1 MKPRSFLPSF
11 ERRRRFLPGTTLLV
25 PLLAATVILA
35 LYLGLQA
42 IDSVR
47 SHRDAAESA
56 LRDYGRMAAWQF
68 AGVARDAF
76 DDMFHDV
83 VSDIPGRRR
92 QSTESWRGS
101 DAWIVS
107 ELREELRRLRCDCPI
122 LHDPTF
128 VFKVEIDARRA
139 TIFDTD
145 ASAALLR
152 RLADALVDHHEELS
166 RHRYALIALPPG
178 LLMEGGAAVA
188 YAATEEADGSISLF
202 GFATPVEAWGELIGN
217 WFSRSRLLPP
227 AITGELPNDSLL
239 HVTVSAPT
247 GEPVFESA
255 MAFPTTLTAYD
266 TLVHEFG
273 PFIVEAAV
281 RQDAAARLIIGGL
294 PQSKLPLILG
304 LLLITI
310 LVGGAALLQLRRER
324 QLARLRDDFISGVS
338 HELRT
343 PLAQIR
349 MFAELQEA
357 GKLRSEDDR
366 SRAISV
372 IHRESRRLTHL
383 VDNILRFSRLRQAIS
398 TRFLRETID
407 VAAAVAD
414 LIEGFQPLAQAR
426 SMTIDARIEPGLEI
440 VANADALNQM
450 LLNLLDNAVK
460 YGPRGQTIELTV
472 ARSGDDAVFRIRDH
486 GPGIPMADRR
496 RIWDAYYRL
505 VRDRDSAAPGTGIG
519 LAVVAQ
525 LADMHGGSVEVVDAP
540 GGGALFTIRLPAAP
554 ASAPAAAATRR
565 AAPQEVG
572 A

>member
-1 MKPRSFLPSF
+1 MKPGSFLPSF

-25 PLLAATVILA
+25 PLLAATVVLA
-35 LYLGLQA
+35 LYLGFQA
-42 IDSVR
+42 LDSVR

-68 AGVARDAF
+68 AAITRDEF
-76 DDMFHDV
+76 DDIFHDLMGDV
-83 VSDIPGRRR
+83 PGRRR
-92 QSTESWRGS
+92 ERSDIWRGS
-101 DAWIVS
+101 DEWIVS
-107 ELREELRRLRCDCPI
+107 EMREELRRLRCECPL

-128 VFKVEIDARRA
+128 IFKVELDARRA
-139 TIFDTD
+139 MIFDRD
-145 ASAALLR
+145 ADPALLR
-152 RLADALVDHHEELS
+152 RLADALVDHQEELS

-178 LLMEGGAAVA
+178 LLMPGGSAVA
-188 YAATEEADGSISLF
+188 WAVTEEADGSTTLF
-202 GFATPVEAWGELIGN
+202 GFATPVEAWGEFLGR
-217 WFSRSRLLPP
+217 WFERGRLLPP

-247 GEPVFESA
+247 GEPVFESET
-255 MAFPTTLTAYD
+255 AFPMTLTAFD

-273 PFIVEAAV
+273 PFVVGAAV
-281 RQDAAARLIIGGL
+281 REDAAARLIIGGL

-304 LLLITI
+304 LLMITL
-310 LVGGAALLQLRRER
+310 LVGGAALFQLRREQ

-357 GKLRSEDDR
+357 GKLRSDEDR
-366 SRAISV
+366 ARAISV

-383 VDNILRFSRLRQAIS
+383 VDNILRFSRLRQAIAKQ
-398 TRFLRETID
+398 FLREKID
-407 VAAAVAD
+407 VARAVAD
-414 LIEGFQPLAQAR
+414 LIEGFVPLAEAR
-426 SMTIDARIEPGLEI
+426 GMTIATRIEPGLEI

-460 YGPRGQTIELTV
+460 YGPRGQTIDLDAV
-472 ARSGDDAVFRIRDH
+472 RSGDMAVFRVRDH
-486 GPGIPMADRR
+486 GPGIPTADRR

-505 VRDRDSAAPGTGIG
+505 GRDRDSAAPGTGIG

-525 LADMHGGSVEVVDAP
+525 LADMHSGSVEVLDAP
-540 GGGALFTIRLPAAP
+540 GGGSIFTIRLPAAP
-554 ASAPAAAATRR
+554 ATAPEPAATPRPS
-565 AAPQEVG
+565 PQEVG